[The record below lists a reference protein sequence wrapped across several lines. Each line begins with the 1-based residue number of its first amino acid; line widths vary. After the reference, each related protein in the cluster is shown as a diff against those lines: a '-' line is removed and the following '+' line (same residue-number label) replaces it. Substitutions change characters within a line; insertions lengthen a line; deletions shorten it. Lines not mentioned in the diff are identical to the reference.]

1 MVADVIRK
9 IIKGVRSILTLTYSE
24 FVKWLH
30 DHDGSI
36 TSYIAKFVI
45 AFFVYVI
52 ISDYL
57 LKIIK
62 KVESNM
68 EEKGNK
74 SNPILIVL
82 HGIRFVLQINLI
94 YIIIRQLN
102 VVEIDP
108 LTTIQLS
115 AAFFLIMIIQGALV
129 KNVTKLVHFIV
140 RKIRGDDYYIPES
153 KEYHIHGIN
162 KDSETGEV
170 AYRLL
175 KILAKLIG
183 IAIAGFL
190 VFTGYHGVK
199 YISRNSGE
207 EISQL
212 LGKSDYVIAKET
224 ETEFTERSSVSA
236 TMPMYAEGTVKV
248 TSNGALNIVYLNGKQ
263 VGVNTRDKKYKFF
276 GVSVGQSELEVS
288 DWITYN
294 YTGYTAAL
302 QGMHTR
308 GSDEYIYYN
317 DKNNDCLIVSMNPKT
332 NRVAAVTYYTDYKK
346 ISEEIENM
354 DE

>member
-115 AAFFLIMIIQGALV
+115 AAFFLILVVQGALV

-140 RKIRGDDYYIPES
+140 RKVRGDDYYIPES
-153 KEYHIHGIN
+153 KDYHIRGFN
-162 KDSETGEV
+162 RDTESGEV
-170 AYRLL
+170 AYRTL
-175 KILAKLIG
+175 KILGKLIG
-183 IAIAGFL
+183 IAIAAAL
-190 VFTGYHGVK
+190 ILTGYHGAK
-199 YISRNSGE
+199 YIARNSGVE
-207 EISQL
+207 MSQYI
-212 LGKSDYVIAKET
+212 GKSDYVIAKET
-224 ETEFTERSSVSA
+224 ETEFVDKNGMA
-236 TMPMYAEGTVKV
+236 DAMPIYTEGTVTVK
-248 TSNGALNIVYLNGKQ
+248 SNGTLNIVYLNGKQ
-263 VGVNTRDKKYKFF
+263 IGVNTRSSKCKFY
-276 GVSVGQSELEVS
+276 GVSVGQSEIEVS
-288 DWITYN
+288 DWITYK

-302 QGMHTR
+302 QGMHSR

-317 DKNNDCLIVSMNPKT
+317 DKMNDCLIISMKPET

-346 ISEEIENM
+346 ISEEIDYAE
-354 DE
+354 